1 MGTNASRSRIES
13 STKLLAL
20 LVEDEEAILGTLSL
34 LLSSLG
40 CDVREARSLDEFLAV
55 LSRIDARSES
65 LSLLVIDAETG
76 GLQGSRIL
84 RALGEVREATPVIL
98 ISGLGAE
105 RLASRAAA
113 ARDVFILKKPF
124 DPASLEDVVRRALK
138 RS

>member
-1 MGTNASRSRIES
+1 MS
-13 STKLLAL
+13 S
-20 LVEDEEAILGTLSL
+20 I
-34 LLSSLG
+34 G
-40 CDVREARSLDEFLAV
+40 CDVGVCSDLNTPLAV